1 MKTKINSVNLF
12 FNLLSKESQL
22 HRDEIKFMKK
32 QISLMNISP
41 QGFFSSIERREKG
54 GPVTKGKPYLVGEK
68 GPEVFEPNEVKDTRF
83 TPSFEDRQYTTTTGS
98 LKEGNFE
105 ISSRAMGD
113 KEIKNKLSKTYADM
127 GMEMEGSGYLPNVG
141 KKAVDTAAG
150 IAGGIKSLNKDGNA
164 FDKVLSSSGL
174 TRDDAAFAIN
184 SQIEGTDAHYMQQVA
199 NSINQ
204 SVDSRKSRTVIQP
217 VVETKVRQVSQPVPI
232 PSPSNN
238 VNVSTVSKANLSTD
252 IAKMIN

>member
-41 QGFFSSIERREKG
+41 QGFLSSIERREKG
-54 GPVTKGKPYLVGEK
+54 GPVTKGKPYLVGER
-68 GPEVFEPNEVKDTRF
+68 GPEIFEPNEVKDTRF
-83 TPSFEDRQYTTTTGS
+83 TPSFEDKKYTTTTGS

-105 ISSRAMGD
+105 ISSRMMGD
-113 KEIKNKLSKTYADM
+113 KEVRDKLSKTYASM

-174 TRDDAAFAIN
+174 TRDDAAFGIN
-184 SQIEGTDAHYMQQVA
+184 SQIEGTDANYMQKIS

-204 SVDSRKSRTVIQP
+204 NVNNRKSRTVIQP
-217 VVETKVRQVSQPVPI
+217 VVETKIKQVSQPVPI
-232 PSPSNN
+232 PSSSNN
-238 VNVSTVSKANLSTD
+238 FNVSTVSKSNLPTD
-252 IAKMIN
+252 IAKMIS

>member
-41 QGFFSSIERREKG
+41 QGFLSSIERREKG

-68 GPEVFEPNEVKDTRF
+68 GPEVFQPNM
-83 TPSFEDRQYTTTTGS
+83 S
-98 LKEGNFE
+98 GNI
-105 ISSRAMGD
+105 ISNENIST
-113 KEIKNKLSKTYADM
+113 ISNKT
-127 GMEMEGSGYLPNVG
+127 N
-141 KKAVDTAAG
+141 
-150 IAGGIKSLNKDGNA
+150 I
-164 FDKVLSSSGL
+164 
-174 TRDDAAFAIN
+174 
-184 SQIEGTDAHYMQQVA
+184 

-204 SVDSRKSRTVIQP
+204 SVNSDRVRTVIQP
-217 VVETKVRQVSQPVPI
+217 VVETKVKQVPQPVPI

-238 VNVSTVSKANLSTD
+238 VNVRTVSKINLPTD
-252 IAKMIN
+252 IAKMIS